1 MRWPCV
7 RQKKTA
13 PDILFEYETVDGILA
28 SSTPLS
34 VLPSSSFRI
43 DEETRYRVVSVLGA
57 YGKGKTFLLNALFH
71 LRLPVGLRGA
81 MSGLH
86 GCWLP
91 KEQLLVIDSPGL
103 ERPVASDADESVAVR
118 TDAFTSDLL
127 LEVSDFLLVVVQDVF
142 RTEQELVKRLA
153 RRLGDREAH
162 GHVHSTELFV
172 AVNMRNVSDLRAAR
186 ETFQDQVVNR
196 FPGVRP
202 PDALQHKSGTDLLH
216 VCAVGSLS
224 IRFVG
229 FAKNGSSAA
238 KRINN
243 EGFRQL
249 RQWFDAVNP
258 AYTEGRVF
266 STHLQD
272 AVQTALVRVG
282 LAFGVPSGGHQI
294 AVDYI
299 SETQSLAV
307 TVPQPGR
314 PPVAVDGRYLPES
327 YVYDV
332 PAVDGIVGPFRV
344 IEVWCASVSMDEV
357 VIRDIPNGVRVEID
371 RKPPGEESRTP
382 VPSYAMPMG
391 HGRWGRD
398 FVFDPRDGRFSLDGG
413 AGMAT
418 LLHGVLRIC
427 LLKDAN
433 ERKVQI
439 AGRTRGSTVRQP
451 QQHKS
456 PVKMLGAIGKNPA
469 DAVLSR
475 EEMKRLILEPTLG
488 T

>member
-1 MRWPCV
+1 
-7 RQKKTA
+7 
-13 PDILFEYETVDGILA
+13 
-28 SSTPLS
+28 
-34 VLPSSSFRI
+34 
-43 DEETRYRVVSVLGA
+43 
-57 YGKGKTFLLNALFH
+57 
-71 LRLPVGLRGA
+71 

-103 ERPVASDADESVAVR
+103 ERPVASDADESVSVR
-118 TDAFTSDLL
+118 TDALTSDLL
-127 LEVSDFLLVVVQDVF
+127 LEVSDFLLVVVQDIY

-153 RRLGDREAH
+153 RKLGDREKH
-162 GHVHSTELFV
+162 GHVHTTELFV

-202 PDALQHKSGTDLLH
+202 PGGLEHKSRTDLLH
-216 VCAVGSLS
+216 VCAAGGFS

-229 FAKNGSSAA
+229 FAQAGSRAA
-238 KRINN
+238 KRVNAA
-243 EGFRQL
+243 GLRQL

-266 STHLQD
+266 SAHLRGALQG
-272 AVQTALVRVG
+272 ALVRVG
-282 LAFGVPSGGHQI
+282 LAFGVPAGGHQI
-294 AVDYI
+294 AVDYVA
-299 SETQSLAV
+299 ETHSLAV
-307 TVPQPGR
+307 TTPQPGR
-314 PPVAVDGRYLPES
+314 PAVAGDGRYIPES

-332 PAVDGIVGPFRV
+332 SAVDGVAGPFRV

-357 VIRDIPNGVRVEID
+357 AIRDIPNGVRVEID
-371 RKPPGEESRTP
+371 RKPPGEPGQESRTP
-382 VPSYAMPMG
+382 VPSYPIPMG

-418 LLHGVLRIC
+418 LLHGVLRVC
-427 LLKDAN
+427 LLKDSN

-439 AGRTRGSTVRQP
+439 AGRTRGPIRQP
-451 QQHKS
+451 QQHHKS
-456 PVKMLGAIGKNPA
+456 PVKTLGAISNHPA

-475 EEMKRLILEPTLG
+475 EEMKRLILEPTLA